1 MIPTTFTAKNSQ
13 DTMACLFKK
22 IGNNMNHNE
31 ANFEIVGVRFSS
43 LFFLCFSFIHLY
55 FRVLITELVIG
66 ISENTLILTI

>member
-13 DTMACLFKK
+13 DTMPCLFKK

-43 LFFLCFSFIHLY
+43 LFCFGFIHLY
-55 FRVLITELVIG
+55 FRVLITELVSG
-66 ISENTLILTI
+66 ISGNTSILTI

>member
-13 DTMACLFKK
+13 DTMPCLFKK

-43 LFFLCFSFIHLY
+43 LFCFGFIHLY

-66 ISENTLILTI
+66 ISGNTLILTI